1 MSCLAARPSRGER
14 RGCRGPRSARGVRL
28 TVRAGRVLGKRV
40 HPDSGAHLT
49 YVACAVLAG
58 AARVADAEGLDA
70 VEWVPAVELGAR
82 VPGGLYLAVE
92 EYPRRQGSRP
102 CGSCALTG
110 IELIDSRRSRSQ
122 LHVPVPEFRACCL
135 DVRRRRVHVARPSTG
150 S

>member
-1 MSCLAARPSRGER
+1 MCPAWRQGLAGE
-14 RGCRGPRSARGVRL
+14 SAGDAAVREVLEETGL

-92 EYPRRQGSRP
+92 EYPKTAG
-102 CGSCALTG
+102 
-110 IELIDSRRSRSQ
+110 
-122 LHVPVPEFRACCL
+122 F
-135 DVRRRRVHVARPSTG
+135 
-150 S
+150 